1 VTAAAHAE
9 RPVAL
14 TEFGDR
20 LAALRLFDATA
31 LASMRWSL
39 SRHGQLS
46 PVCAFKGGET
56 LEVYDGF
63 KRLRAARGLGLREL
77 RAVVVDVDIVEA
89 TVHMRELHAGRGLT
103 ALEEAWIVRSLH
115 RDHHLSQGAIATR
128 LRCHK
133 SWVCRRLMLVE
144 ALDVGVQADV
154 RLGLLTPRAAVLV
167 SALPRGNQSVASGAV
182 IRRGLTV
189 RQTAAFVRELAD
201 AADGVAEQAVL
212 SRWTEG
218 LPAVA
223 PRGVHA
229 SRSVAETIARD
240 IMAIRRSAGRLEACL
255 TAAPRVSLSPAPSAS
270 AVVRESL
277 GELGGVLRALAH
289 TIACALTEPPL
300 APTAPSPE
308 AG

>member
-1 VTAAAHAE
+1 MAPRVTAAAHVE

-14 TEFGDR
+14 SEFGER
-20 LAALRLFDATA
+20 LSALRLADATA
-31 LASMRWSL
+31 LASMRASL
-39 SRHGQLS
+39 CTHGQLS
-46 PVCAFKGGET
+46 PVSAFRDREA
-56 LEVYDGF
+56 LELYDGF

-77 RAVVVDVDIVEA
+77 RAVIVDVDIIEA

-115 RDHHLSQGAIATR
+115 RDHQLSQGTIAAR

-144 ALDVGVQADV
+144 ALDTSVQADV
-154 RLGLLTPRAAVLV
+154 RLGLISPRAAVLV
-167 SALPRGNQSVASGAV
+167 SALPRGNQSPAAGAV

-189 RQTAAFVRELAD
+189 RQTATFVRELAD
-201 AADGVAEQAVL
+201 AADGAAEQAVL

-218 LPAVA
+218 LTPTVA
-223 PRGVHA
+223 RDVHS

-240 IMAIRRSAGRLEACL
+240 ILAIRRSAGRLQSCL
-255 TAAPRVSLSPAPSAS
+255 VTTPLVCLGPGAS
-270 AVVRESL
+270 DLVCESL

-289 TIACALTEPPL
+289 TIAGAITQARPARL
-300 APTAPSPE
+300 SE